1 MPTIGIRELSNNTSS
16 VVEEVS
22 RSGRP
27 MLVTK
32 NGKPVAALVAV
43 DEDALL
49 DYVLATSPEY
59 VRSIN
64 LAQSE
69 IAQGDRG
76 RDLEE
81 VLAELNAEE

>member
-1 MPTIGIRELSNNTSS
+1 MPTIGIRELSNYTSS

-32 NGKPVAALVAV
+32 NGKPVAALIAV
-43 DEDALL
+43 DEEALL
-49 DYVLATSPEY
+49 DYVLATSPDY

-64 LAQSE
+64 LAESE
-69 IAQGDRG
+69 ISQGDRG

>member
-59 VRSIN
+59 VRSIK

-81 VLAELNAEE
+81 VLAELDAEE

>member
-32 NGKPVAALVAV
+32 NGKPVAALIAV
-43 DEDALL
+43 DEEALL
-49 DYVLATSPEY
+49 DYVLATSPDY

-64 LAQSE
+64 LAESE
-69 IAQGDRG
+69 ISQGDRG

>member
-43 DEDALL
+43 DEEALL
-49 DYVLATSPEY
+49 DYVLATSPDY

-64 LAQSE
+64 LAESE
-69 IAQGDRG
+69 ISQGDRG

>member
-1 MPTIGIRELSNNTSS
+1 MPTIGIRELSNNASS

-27 MLVTK
+27 TLVTK
-32 NGKPVAALVAV
+32 NGKPVAVG
-43 DEDALL
+43 EDALL

-59 VRSIN
+59 VRTIN
-64 LAQSE
+64 LAQTE
-69 IAQGDRG
+69 IALGNRG

-81 VLAELNAEE
+81 VQDERDAEE

>member
-27 MLVTK
+27 TLVTK
-32 NGKPVAALVAV
+32 NGKPVAALIAV
-43 DEDALL
+43 DEEALL
-49 DYVLATSPEY
+49 DYVLETSPEY

-64 LAQSE
+64 LAQTE
-69 IAQGDRG
+69 IALGDRG

-81 VLAELNAEE
+81 VLVELNVEE

>member
-43 DEDALL
+43 DEEALL

-59 VRSIN
+59 VCSIK

-81 VLAELNAEE
+81 VLAELDAEE

>member
-1 MPTIGIRELSNNTSS
+1 MQTIGIRELSNNTSS

-32 NGKPVAALVAV
+32 NGKPVAALIAV
-43 DEDALL
+43 DEEALL
-49 DYVLATSPEY
+49 DYVLATSPDY

-64 LAQSE
+64 LAESE
-69 IAQGDRG
+69 ISQGDRG

>member
-1 MPTIGIRELSNNTSS
+1 MPTIGIRELSNNASS
-16 VVEEVS
+16 VVEEVA

-27 MLVTK
+27 TLVTK
-32 NGKPVAALVAV
+32 NGKPVAALVAI

-59 VRSIN
+59 VRTIN
-64 LAQSE
+64 SAQTE
-69 IAQGDRG
+69 IALGNRG

>member
-32 NGKPVAALVAV
+32 HGKPVAALVAV
-43 DEDALL
+43 DEEALL
-49 DYVLATSPEY
+49 DYVLATSPDY

-64 LAQSE
+64 LAESE
-69 IAQGDRG
+69 ISQGDRG

>member
-81 VLAELNAEE
+81 VLAELDAEE

>member
-1 MPTIGIRELSNNTSS
+1 MPTIGIRELSNNASS

-27 MLVTK
+27 TLVTK

-59 VRSIN
+59 VRTIN
-64 LAQSE
+64 LAQTE
-69 IAQGDRG
+69 IALGNRG

-81 VLAELNAEE
+81 VLDELDAEE

>member
-43 DEDALL
+43 DEEALL
-49 DYVLATSPEY
+49 DYVLATSPDY

>member
-27 MLVTK
+27 TLVTK
-32 NGKPVAALVAV
+32 NGKPIAALIAV
-43 DEDALL
+43 DEEALL
-49 DYVLATSPEY
+49 DYVLETSPEY

-64 LAQSE
+64 LAQTE
-69 IAQGDRG
+69 IALGDRG

-81 VLAELNAEE
+81 VLAELDMEE

>member
-1 MPTIGIRELSNNTSS
+1 MPTIGIRELSNNASS

-27 MLVTK
+27 TLVTK
-32 NGKPVAALVAV
+32 NGKPVPALVAV

-59 VRSIN
+59 VRTIN
-64 LAQSE
+64 LAQTE
-69 IAQGDRG
+69 IALGNRG

-81 VLAELNAEE
+81 VLDERDAEE

>member
-43 DEDALL
+43 DEEAVL
-49 DYVLATSPEY
+49 D
-59 VRSIN
+59 
-64 LAQSE
+64 
-69 IAQGDRG
+69 
-76 RDLEE
+76 
-81 VLAELNAEE
+81 

>member
-1 MPTIGIRELSNNTSS
+1 MPTIGIRELSNNASS

-27 MLVTK
+27 TLVTK

-59 VRSIN
+59 VRTIN
-64 LAQSE
+64 LAQTE
-69 IAQGDRG
+69 IALGNRG

-81 VLAELNAEE
+81 VLDERDAEE

>member
-81 VLAELNAEE
+81 VLAELNVEE

>member
-43 DEDALL
+43 DEEALL
-49 DYVLATSPEY
+49 DYVLATSPDY

-69 IAQGDRG
+69 ISQGDRG